1 MKRASL
7 HHFYKWLPATIL
19 VTALLACNMSQA
31 VGPSN
36 TAVSGENILPTIAN
50 PTAAN
55 PTEANPTTAAPE
67 PTATETS
74 TPVPIVHLVTPGTP
88 PGTSES
94 NVTDR
99 DSSAF
104 ATQRR
109 TNGGD
114 NFDINIFER
123 PFNANTMDK
132 YFPDLDIT
140 KASLKRDGLW
150 VFVTI
155 TLTGQNQSGGMLENY
170 GVEVDTNING
180 RGDFLVMA
188 SKPGQAWSTDGVRV
202 WADKNFDVGSTH
214 PIQSDPPS
222 STDGYDTVLFDSGVG
237 TDPDTAWARVSPT
250 NQNNVEIAFK
260 RSIINDPDKF
270 TWGAWAISDSMLN
283 PAWFD
288 YNDHFTIDQAGSPL
302 VELSQYYPIKALAE
316 VDNTCRWGVG
326 FTPTGSEP
334 GVCPVPPTPTPIIP
348 GTISGIVFRQINGN
362 LIYPPG
368 ILISG
373 ATIRVRSGGC
383 GSPGAVVITGT
394 TNVSGYYKVTVNP
407 GTYCVDVS
415 PNPVPTASTRT
426 PPQTV
431 TVAGGAAVNNVN
443 FGFSE
448 YLGMH

>member
-1 MKRASL
+1 MIRKSL
-7 HHFYKWLPATIL
+7 HPFYRWLPATIL

-31 VGPSN
+31 VAPSN
-36 TAVSGENILPTIAN
+36 TAVSGENNLPTIAN

-55 PTEANPTTAAPE
+55 PTVANPTTAAPE
-67 PTATETS
+67 PTATETP
-74 TPVPIVHLVTPGTP
+74 TLVPIVHVVTPGTP
-88 PGTSES
+88 PGASES
-94 NVTDR
+94 NITDR

-104 ATQRR
+104 VTQRR

-132 YFPDLDIT
+132 YFPDLDII
-140 KASLKRDGLW
+140 KASLKRDGVW

-155 TLTGQNQSGGMLENY
+155 TLTGQNQSGGLLENY
-170 GVEVDTNING
+170 GVEVDTNMDG
-180 RGDFLVMA
+180 RGDFLIMA
-188 SKPGQAWSTDGVRV
+188 SKPGQAWSTDRVRV
-202 WADKNFDVGSTH
+202 WADKNHDVGSSH

-222 STDGYDTVLFDSGVG
+222 STDGYETLVFDSGTG
-237 TDPDTAWARVSPT
+237 ADPDTAWARVSPT
-250 NQNNVEIAFK
+250 NQNSVQIAFK

-270 TWGAWAISDSMLN
+270 IWGAWAISDSMFN

-302 VELSQYYPIKALAE
+302 VELTKYYPLKSLAE

-383 GSPGAVVITGT
+383 GSPGAVVTTGT
-394 TNVSGYYKVTVNP
+394 TNGSGYYIVTVNP

-426 PPQTV
+426 GPQTV
-431 TVAGGAAVNNVN
+431 TVGSGAAVNNVN